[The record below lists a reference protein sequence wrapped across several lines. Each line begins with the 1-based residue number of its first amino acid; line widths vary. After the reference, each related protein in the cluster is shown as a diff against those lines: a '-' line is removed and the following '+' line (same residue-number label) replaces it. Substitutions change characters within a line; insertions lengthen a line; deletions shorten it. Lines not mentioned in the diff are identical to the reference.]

1 VSTERES
8 GQERSLDYVTQ
19 AEVEVQTRGRK
30 ALLVLSRNRGSNVSI
45 GEDIT
50 VTVLSVEGNRVKL
63 GINAPDDVT
72 ILRGEL
78 NDSYQAPPPV
88 PQNRIRNRTG
98 RKGRRYA

>member
-1 VSTERES
+1 
-8 GQERSLDYVTQ
+8 
-19 AEVEVQTRGRK
+19 
-30 ALLVLSRNRGSNVSI
+30 LLVLSRNRGTNVSI

-78 NDSYQAPPPV
+78 HDSFQEPAPV
-88 PQNRIRNRTG
+88 PQNRIKNRTG